1 MPKVL
6 SEVLFH
12 ILILTKDHFFV
23 QIQNQVMSEDFLK
36 LMELFRLL
44 LQSDDRSCCDCH
56 SFRVP
61 PPDISQILIMNIV
74 IESDINTRRTG
85 FRIFY
90 DKANFRKTPILY

>member
-1 MPKVL
+1 MPEVL

-23 QIQNQVMSEDFLK
+23 QIQNHVMSEDFLK